1 MNAIYLFLPLIIGV
15 ALCFTI
21 GDPPNKFHPVAG
33 LGWLIGTFARKLR
46 KSERPKIQRFSG
58 AVFTIFLTS
67 GICITSQVFSDYIY
81 SFFGAIAFI
90 LYAIIVVKLTVAIL
104 TMEKHTSSIILA
116 LQENDIVRARQNL
129 SFIVSR
135 NTTNLDSQHIMSG
148 TIESVGESIVDGIVS
163 PLFYYC
169 FFGPVG
175 AIAYRII
182 NTMDS
187 MVGYK
192 DKYNIDLGWMSAKAD
207 TVLNFIPARLSAI
220 LIILSAALVG
230 ADWRNSIQAVSAD
243 RRNTTSVNAGY
254 PMSTMAGALRVKL
267 EKIGEYTLGKELE
280 RIDIDKC
287 KTAIKIMRVTV
298 LIFCILVPFPII
310 TSLSLIGWWNLIFG
324 F

>member
-1 MNAIYLFLPLIIGV
+1 LNAIYLFLPLIIGV
-15 ALCFTI
+15 ALCFMI
-21 GDPPNKFHPVAG
+21 GDPPNKFHPVAW
-33 LGWLIGTFARKLR
+33 LGKVIGTFARKLR
-46 KSERPKIQRFSG
+46 KSKRPKIQRFTG
-58 AVFTIFLTS
+58 AVFTISLTS
-67 GICITSQVFSDYIY
+67 VICITIQVFSDYLY
-81 SFFGAIAFI
+81 SFFGAVAFI

-129 SFIVSR
+129 SFIVGR

-148 TIESVGESIVDGIVS
+148 TIESVGESIVDGIIS

-175 AIAYRII
+175 SIAFRII

-192 DKYNIDLGWMSAKAD
+192 DKYNIDLGWMSAKGD
-207 TVLNFIPARLSAI
+207 TILNFIPARLSAI

-230 ADWRNSIQAVSAD
+230 ADWRNSIQALSTD
-243 RRNTTSVNAGY
+243 RCNTTSVNAGY

-298 LIFCILVPFPII
+298 LIFYILIPFPII
-310 TSLSLIGWWNLIFG
+310 TSLSLVGWWNLIFG